1 MNVEIKQPQTQADQ
15 ASTSSASSS
24 AATDTNSS
32 TASSSRQATSSA
44 ASLDSSRSAATTLS
58 SQAVNQT
65 SASSS
70 EPSQETA
77 ANQSSSVTESAGET
91 TDSSASISSSSTAS
105 QVFSSAPTKQAT
117 ASAKSS
123 PEEFK
128 QIKRVFDDSQY
139 TTGDNGA
146 FTITAKHLTVSYNP
160 DKRRITVQWS
170 DEYPQTKV
178 PIRLTAVKAEKLA
191 LVAVADDQK
200 GPALNV
206 EIKQPQTQAD
216 QASTS

>member
-1 MNVEIKQPQTQADQ
+1 MVLLQVIAAGATVSLGADMTAQ
-15 ASTSSASSS
+15 
-24 AATDTNSS
+24 AATLPQLTFAKS
-32 TASSSRQATSSA
+32 TASDNILT
-44 ASLDSSRSAATTLS
+44 
-58 SQAVNQT
+58 NQHFDV
-65 SASSS
+65 
-70 EPSQETA
+70 ELQI
-77 ANQSSSVTESAGET
+77 G
-91 TDSSASISSSSTAS
+91 DTAS
-105 QVFSSAPTKQAT
+105 KINTIDLPNEVNLDG
-117 ASAKSS
+117 

-216 QASTS
+216 QASTSSASSSAATDTNLSLIHISEPTRP

>member
-1 MNVEIKQPQTQADQ
+1 M
-15 ASTSSASSS
+15 
-24 AATDTNSS
+24 
-32 TASSSRQATSSA
+32 
-44 ASLDSSRSAATTLS
+44 DSSRSAATTLS

-117 ASAKSS
+117 ASTQSTLEYRKLINR
-123 PEEFK
+123 FK
-128 QIKRVFDDSQY
+128 DHSQY

-178 PIRLTAVKAEKLA
+178 PIRFTADKAETVG

-206 EIKQPQTQAD
+206 EIKQPQT
-216 QASTS
+216 